1 MLIQSETEKIQDGS
15 NTSYLYTIE
24 KMLDLAGI
32 LAIPHMP
39 TLLSF
44 ILGFGIACIFR
55 PLCKGPDCLI
65 QRGPPVNE
73 LRGSVYQFGSKCIEF
88 IPKAVECP
96 SKEKVVETLEAVG
109 F

>member
-1 MLIQSETEKIQDGS
+1 
-15 NTSYLYTIE
+15 
-24 KMLDLAGI
+24 MLDLAGI
-32 LAIPHMP
+32 MAIPHMP

-55 PLCKGPDCLI
+55 PLCKGPDCII
-65 QRGPPVNE
+65 QRGPPVSE

-88 IPKAVECP
+88 IPKPMECP
-96 SKEKVVETLEAVG
+96 KKEEKMTIVETVEAVA